1 MQDFIFTVTSLT
13 QTIKNL
19 LENQQTFKGFVLK
32 GEISN
37 FTHHRSGHLYF
48 ALKDENAQIRA
59 IMFATQ
65 ASRLTFK
72 PKDGDKVTVTGSISL
87 YAPQGSY
94 NVSVSSMKL
103 DGTGELYE
111 KYLKLKDDLKKLGW
125 FDKPKKVIPKY
136 PKSIGVVTSATGAV
150 IQDIRNTVNRR
161 YKLAEVILYPA
172 SVQGSGASETIARQ
186 IKKANEDNKVDLL
199 IVGRGGGSIEDL
211 WAFNE
216 LETITAIYH
225 SNLPIIT
232 AIGHETDDTISDLVS
247 DLRAP
252 TPTAAAELATP
263 NTIDILLSLKK
274 SEESLTN
281 SLTNLINNYQNV
293 LLNHLNRL
301 EVSSPKNKLNQMHD
315 KLKTNKNLLNTYF
328 NHLLNSNLSKLESL
342 NLKIKKFE
350 PSQLINRNNDKINNL
365 LVNLTNNY
373 KYIVD
378 SKKYQFTNNL
388 NILEKVNP
396 LAIMKRGYTF
406 TEIDGKIIK
415 SAKDVTT
422 GEELKVI
429 YHDGSLITK
438 VIKKEEK

>member
-172 SVQGSGASETIARQ
+172 SVQGSGASEAIARQ

>member
-172 SVQGSGASETIARQ
+172 SVQGSGASEAIARQ

-429 YHDGSLITK
+429 YYDGSLITK

>member
-429 YHDGSLITK
+429 YYDGSLITK